1 MKYLYLHTWGTDA
14 PARTS
19 TPFQLAAAAA
29 LLGHEAT
36 IVFTTLGAQL
46 MQKGAAENLVVA
58 PGMPALRHFIDL
70 ARETD
75 VKFLVCSASLDVTG
89 LKVEDLIP
97 EVDGFVGG
105 VTVNEMAAEADVVMV
120 F

>member
-1 MKYLYLHTWGTDA
+1 VKYLYLHTWGADT
-14 PARTS
+14 PSRTS
-19 TPFQLAAAAA
+19 TPFQLASAAA

-36 IVFTTLGAQL
+36 IVFTTMGAQL
-46 MQKGAAENLVVA
+46 LQKGVAENLKIT
-58 PGMPALRHFIDL
+58 PEMPALRHFIDL
-70 ARETD
+70 AKEVD

-97 EVDGFVGG
+97 EVDGYVGG
-105 VTVNEMAAEADVVMV
+105 VTVNEMAAESDVVMV